1 MVLGLGLKPVL
12 WELRIHIISPGPHPA
27 TPLPDTEPMSSERHH
42 EDKAASNPHKVDTVH
57 RLRRCIS
64 THPRQRHSSRGCAAL
79 TSSWA
84 SKPVSAWVRTQHS
97 TGLRPGPYGYS
108 LRNNIGNNNRIPGVS
123 GNTGI
128 DWPWQRQGMDARL
141 LPHSPSWSNVSHAVF
156 ADAPCSP
163 CVCGRREP
171 TVQPQIVLG
180 GSGVLID
187 EHGRCRATTSK
198 GMCDGIILHAN
209 SCSRQVEGSSKSSS
223 ATYNY
228 GLSTCHR
235 SLPTMS

>member
-1 MVLGLGLKPVL
+1 MDAQAYG
-12 WELRIHIISPGPHPA
+12 ISPGPHPA

-57 RLRRCIS
+57 RLRRCIR

-163 CVCGRREP
+163 CVC
-171 TVQPQIVLG
+171 VV
-180 GSGVLID
+180 VV
-187 EHGRCRATTSK
+187 
-198 GMCDGIILHAN
+198 
-209 SCSRQVEGSSKSSS
+209 SRQCNIRLCWAVRPFDL
-223 ATYNY
+223 T
-228 GLSTCHR
+228 STSVVQWYYFTCEFM
-235 SLPTMS
+235 LETG